1 MSKSLQP
8 SSNQRRVSRANHPNH
23 GLHIAM
29 TAKPNPQFSK
39 RDRLCSIENANR
51 VATQIAD
58 LSDNDTAVVRT
69 GNPIQPFRVVFAKS
83 AKPDRIVSRVVTS
96 D

>member
-1 MSKSLQP
+1 MPDCPQHSTNPPKATHTNLQ
-8 SSNQRRVSRANHPNH
+8 NH
-23 GLHIAM
+23 GIDTAM
-29 TAKPNPQFSK
+29 TAKPNQQSPK

-83 AKPDRIVSRVVTS
+83 AKPDRIVSRVITS

>member
-1 MSKSLQP
+1 
-8 SSNQRRVSRANHPNH
+8 
-23 GLHIAM
+23 M
-29 TAKPNPQFSK
+29 TAKPNQQSPK

-51 VATQIAD
+51 VATQIA
-58 LSDNDTAVVRT
+58 DNDTAVVRT

-83 AKPDRIVSRVVTS
+83 AKPDRIVSRVITS

>member
-1 MSKSLQP
+1 MC
-8 SSNQRRVSRANHPNH
+8 
-23 GLHIAM
+23 I
-29 TAKPNPQFSK
+29 
-39 RDRLCSIENANR
+39 RDSR

-83 AKPDRIVSRVVTS
+83 AKPDRIVSRVITS